1 MDAKKVFNQL
11 LLERNTNYEEVS
23 AKLGINAQSLRNKI
37 NRGNYGLSDFI
48 KMMDVL
54 GCDVQVITR
63 DSKKVFD

>member
-23 AKLGINAQSLRNKI
+23 EKLGINAQSLRNKI